1 MNRFVKSVAV
11 LVSGTAMAQA
21 IGYLVAPALTRL
33 YTPEEMGELGIYM
46 RAVGFIAAVATLR
59 FELALPLP
67 KRDDHSFVIYRM
79 ALRIALLMLLVLGVA
94 GVAGVLWAPQQ
105 RVRGFFIGITLVSA
119 FFLVFT
125 NLGINWAI
133 RTGAYRKISSSK
145 IINALASNSFR
156 LLFGFAGWGAKGLL
170 GATLIGYGLASLPF
184 VKQARKLYVQFGAL
198 RQPKRERILY
208 KKHKE
213 FPLIN
218 LPHTAVD
225 LGRELFIGLLI
236 AQLFNDAVFGSYNHA
251 FTMLRLPVALVGAS
265 VGQVLFNRCAELLNS
280 AQPVAPLV
288 RRTMLSLFAMS
299 IPVFSA
305 VYLFGEPVFTFV
317 FGDQWSDSGVYAEI
331 MSLWLLLAFVSS
343 SLSTLPLV
351 LNYQRRFFL
360 MSLIG
365 TSIQLIGFGV
375 LPLYGG
381 EDYDSFT
388 KVLRTVTMAQSVYLV
403 VLIIVLYRMSKS
415 PRVTR

>member
-21 IGYLVAPALTRL
+21 IGYLVAPVLTRL
-33 YTPEEMGELGIYM
+33 YSPEEMGELGIYM

-79 ALRIALLMLLVLGVA
+79 TLRIALAMLLVLGIA
-94 GVAGVLWAPQQ
+94 GAAGLLWVPEQ
-105 RVRGFFIGITLVSA
+105 RVKGFFLAITLVSA

-133 RTGAYRKISSSK
+133 RTGAYRKISTSK
-145 IINALASNSFR
+145 VVNALGANGFR

-170 GATLIGYGLASLPF
+170 GATLIGYGLAALPF
-184 VKQARKLYVQFGAL
+184 VKQAMAL
-198 RQPKRERILY
+198 FTTYGNQKQPHRERVLTR
-208 KKHKE
+208 KHRE

-225 LGRELFIGLLI
+225 LGRELIIGLLI
-236 AQLFNDAVFGSYNHA
+236 VQLFNEAVFGSYNHA

-265 VGQVLFNRCAELLNS
+265 IGQVLFNRCAELLN
-280 AQPVAPLV
+280 QKQTIHVLVA
-288 RRTMLSLFAMS
+288 RTMLILFGLSVPAFTL
-299 IPVFSA
+299 VFL
-305 VYLFGEPVFTFV
+305 YGEPVFTFV
-317 FGDQWSDSGVYAEI
+317 FGDQWTDSGLYAET
-331 MSLWLLLAFVSS
+331 MALWLLLAFISS

-351 LNYQRRFFL
+351 LNYQKRFFF

-381 EDYDSFT
+381 EFFDQFIN
-388 KVLRTVTMAQSVYLV
+388 VLQVVTLAQSGYLV
-403 VLIIVLYRMSKS
+403 VLIAVLYRMSKF
-415 PRVTR
+415 PRALR